1 MDYFF
6 LCCRIH
12 ILYAYYLELQHIR
25 HFEIL
30 QGTMHH
36 NFIVFLRG
44 NWASYLGRHL
54 GRLPRGQLV
63 RLPWGSTAQIFGV
76 MMVETQQ

>member
-54 GRLPRGQLV
+54 GRLPRGATGQATLGV
-63 RLPWGSTAQIFGV
+63 NRTNIWGNDG
-76 MMVETQQ
+76 